1 MTFRC
6 FGTRCAVLVDDRAAA
21 ALARRRLEAWH
32 GRFSRFLPDSELSRL
47 NADPRPAV
55 PVSPVMARLVEA
67 VAAAA
72 RMTGGLVDATL
83 LGEIEAAGYRTDLGA
98 PVPPALALRLAPPR
112 TPARPSA
119 ASRWRELRVRDGI
132 VHRPPGVAIDSGGL
146 AKGLFADLIAES
158 LPHAAL
164 AVDCGGDVRFRGPER
179 RIHVADPFG
188 GPARHAFALRAGAAA
203 TTGILRRSWLDARGR
218 PAHHLLDPA
227 TGRPAYTGVVQATA
241 LAPTALEAEI
251 RAKAALLSGP
261 EGAAAWLPHGGV
273 LVLDDGRQV
282 ILEEDPG
289 PDQGTTTAAP
299 HPGTVAEC
307 DSPASSS
314 PPSWRPASRRPR
326 PQPTPSSTPS
336 RATCS

>member
-32 GRFSRFLPDSELSRL
+32 ERFSRFRPDSELSRL

-55 PVSPVMARLVEA
+55 PVSPVMARLVES

-72 RMTGGLVDATL
+72 RMTDGLVDATL
-83 LGEIEAAGYRTDLGA
+83 LGEIEAAGYRGDLGA
-98 PVPPALALRLAPPR
+98 PLPAALALRLAPPR
-112 TPARPSA
+112 APARPSA
-119 ASRWRELRVRDGI
+119 ASRWREIRVRDGV
-132 VHRPPGVAIDSGGL
+132 VHRPPGVGIDSGGL

-188 GPARHAFALRAGAAA
+188 GPARHAFALRDGAAA
-203 TTGILRRSWLDARGR
+203 TTGILRRSWLDPRGR

-241 LAPTALEAEI
+241 LAPSALEAEI

-261 EGAAAWLPHGGV
+261 ERAAAWLPYGGV
-273 LVLDDGRQV
+273 LVLDDGRHV
-282 ILEEDPG
+282 ILEEDADPAF
-289 PDQGTTTAAP
+289 GTTTAGARG
-299 HPGTVAEC
+299 GTVARC
-307 DSPASSS
+307 ASPAS
-314 PPSWRPASRRPR
+314 
-326 PQPTPSSTPS
+326 
-336 RATCS
+336 

>member
-32 GRFSRFLPDSELSRL
+32 DRFSRFRPDSELSRL

-55 PVSPVMARLVEA
+55 PVSPVMARLVA
-67 VAAAA
+67 AVVAAA
-72 RMTGGLVDATL
+72 RLTDGLVDSTL
-83 LGEIEAAGYRTDLGA
+83 LREIEAAGYRTDLGA
-98 PVPPALALRLAPPR
+98 PLSLPLALRLAPR
-112 TPARPSA
+112 RAPARPHSG
-119 ASRWRELRVRDGI
+119 SRWREIRVRGGV
-132 VHRPPGVAIDSGGL
+132 VHRPPGLAIDSGGL

-188 GPARHAFALRAGAAA
+188 GPPRHAFALRAGAAA
-203 TTGILRRSWLDARGR
+203 TSGIARRSWLDADGR

-241 LAPTALEAEI
+241 LAPTALEAEV
-251 RAKAALLSGP
+251 RAKAALLAGP
-261 EGAAAWLPHGGV
+261 DAAPAWLPHGGV

-282 ILEEDPG
+282 ILEEDAE
-289 PDQGTTTAAP
+289 PDHRTTTAAAP
-299 HPGTVAEC
+299 AGTVAPC

-326 PQPTPSSTPS
+326 PRPTRSSMSS
-336 RATCS
+336 RATST